1 MEQLFIGEL
10 IRQRRLEL
18 GLKQCE
24 LCEGICEPVTMS
36 RLESG
41 KQTPG
46 SNKLRMLMQRLGLPE
61 ERYYALV
68 SKNELRISELQTE
81 IVSSNVLR
89 DSLRGLEKIEELE
102 AIAEPNDNQ
111 VRQFI
116 LRSRAILGKLVDG
129 KVEPYLPE
137 EKLEMLSEAIRL
149 TSPYFD
155 IDHIGK
161 GLYCVDEVKVIN
173 QIAGVYSEQGNNEQ
187 ALQIYVQLIDYIKQH
202 FQNVKQSGGLLP
214 LVSYNYAR
222 ELDLDGQYEKAIE
235 IAKLGWEACV
245 QYGQYASLPCTL
257 EIIAECYHFLGD
269 DEKSKDYYRQAY
281 YLYKAVG
288 RNHGIELVRSETQQ
302 YFGSNFQL

>member
-10 IRQRRLEL
+10 IKQRRLEL

-81 IVSSNVLR
+81 IVSSNVLH

-149 TSPYFD
+149 TSPYFE

>member
-202 FQNVKQSGGLLP
+202 FQNVKQSSGLLP

-245 QYGQYASLPCTL
+245 QYGQYASLPSTL
-257 EIIAECYHFLGD
+257 EIIAECYHSLGD

>member
-81 IVSSNVLR
+81 IVSSNVLH

-129 KVEPYLPE
+129 KVEPYSLE
-137 EKLEMLSEAIRL
+137 EKLEMLL
-149 TSPYFD
+149 
-155 IDHIGK
+155 
-161 GLYCVDEVKVIN
+161 
-173 QIAGVYSEQGNNEQ
+173 
-187 ALQIYVQLIDYIKQH
+187 
-202 FQNVKQSGGLLP
+202 KQSGSPHLTLISTISAKDCTALMRSRLSTKLP
-214 LVSYNYAR
+214 ISIPS
-222 ELDLDGQYEKAIE
+222 KANVN
-235 IAKLGWEACV
+235 KRFK
-245 QYGQYASLPCTL
+245 
-257 EIIAECYHFLGD
+257 FLF
-269 DEKSKDYYRQAY
+269 S
-281 YLYKAVG
+281 
-288 RNHGIELVRSETQQ
+288 
-302 YFGSNFQL
+302 

>member
-10 IRQRRLEL
+10 IKQRRLEL

-81 IVSSNVLR
+81 IVSSNVLH

>member
-46 SNKLRMLMQRLGLPE
+46 SNKLRMLMQRLGLPD

-81 IVSSNVLR
+81 IVSSNMLH

-129 KVEPYLPE
+129 KVEPYSLE
-137 EKLEMLSEAIRL
+137 EKLEMLFEAIRL

-173 QIAGVYSEQGNNEQ
+173 QIANVYSNQGNRKQ
-187 ALQIYVQLIDYIKQH
+187 VLHIYVQLIDYIKQH
-202 FQNVKQSGGLLP
+202 FQNVKQSSGLLP

-245 QYGQYASLPCTL
+245 QYGQYASLPSTL

-302 YFGSNFQL
+302 YFGSDFQL

>member
-129 KVEPYLPE
+129 KVEPYSLE
-137 EKLEMLSEAIRL
+137 EKLEMLFEAIRL

-173 QIAGVYSEQGNNEQ
+173 QIANIYSKQGKREQ
-187 ALQIYVQLIDYIKQH
+187 ALQIFVQLIEYIKQH
-202 FQNVKQSGGLLP
+202 FHNVKQSGGLLP
-214 LVSYNYAR
+214 LVSFNYAR

-235 IAKLGWEACV
+235 VAHLGWESCV
-245 QYGQYASLPCTL
+245 QYGQYATLPSSI

-269 DEKSKDYYRQAY
+269 DEKSKDYYKQAY
-281 YLYKAVG
+281 YIYKAIG
-288 RNHGIELVRSETQQ
+288 DSHGLDSMKTEIAK

>member
-187 ALQIYVQLIDYIKQH
+187 ALQIYVQLIDYIKQP
-202 FQNVKQSGGLLP
+202 GGLLP

>member
-81 IVSSNVLR
+81 IVSSNVLH

-161 GLYCVDEVKVIN
+161 RLYCVDEVKVIN

>member
-81 IVSSNVLR
+81 IVSSNVLH

-129 KVEPYLPE
+129 KVEPYSLE
-137 EKLEMLSEAIRL
+137 EKLEMLFEAIRL

-161 GLYCVDEVKVIN
+161 GLYCIDEVKVIN
-173 QIAGVYSEQGNNEQ
+173 QIANIYSKQGKREQ
-187 ALQIYVQLIDYIKQH
+187 ALQIFVQLIEYIKQH
-202 FQNVKQSGGLLP
+202 FHNVKQSGGLLP
-214 LVSYNYAR
+214 LVSFNYAR

-235 IAKLGWEACV
+235 VAHLGWESCV
-245 QYGQYASLPCTL
+245 QYGQYATLPSSI

-269 DEKSKDYYRQAY
+269 DEKSKDYYKQAY
-281 YLYKAVG
+281 YIYKAIG
-288 RNHGIELVRSETQQ
+288 DSHGLDSMKTEIAK
-302 YFGSNFQL
+302 YFGSDFQL

>member
-81 IVSSNVLR
+81 IVSSNVLH

-111 VRQFI
+111 VRQFM

-161 GLYCVDEVKVIN
+161 RLYCVDEVKVIN

>member
-68 SKNELRISELQTE
+68 SKNELRISELQTK
-81 IVSSNVLR
+81 IVSSNVLH

-129 KVEPYLPE
+129 KVEPYSLE
-137 EKLEMLSEAIRL
+137 EKLEMLFEAIRL

-161 GLYCVDEVKVIN
+161 GLYCIDEVKVIN
-173 QIAGVYSEQGNNEQ
+173 QIANIYSKQGKREQ
-187 ALQIYVQLIDYIKQH
+187 ALQIFVQLIEYIKQH
-202 FQNVKQSGGLLP
+202 FHNVKQSGGLLP
-214 LVSYNYAR
+214 LVSFNYAR

-235 IAKLGWEACV
+235 VAHLGWESCV
-245 QYGQYASLPCTL
+245 QYGQYATLPSSI

-269 DEKSKDYYRQAY
+269 DEKSKDYYKQAY
-281 YLYKAVG
+281 YIYKAIG
-288 RNHGIELVRSETQQ
+288 DSHGLDSMKTEIAK
-302 YFGSNFQL
+302 YFGSDFQL

>member
-81 IVSSNVLR
+81 IVSSNVLH

-149 TSPYFD
+149 TSPYFE

-173 QIAGVYSEQGNNEQ
+173 QIAGVYSEQENNEQ

>member
-81 IVSSNVLR
+81 IVSSNVLH

-173 QIAGVYSEQGNNEQ
+173 QIANIYSKQGKREQ
-187 ALQIYVQLIDYIKQH
+187 ALQIFVQLIEYIKQH
-202 FQNVKQSGGLLP
+202 FHNVKQSGGLLP
-214 LVSYNYAR
+214 LVSFNYAR

-235 IAKLGWEACV
+235 VAHLGWESCV
-245 QYGQYASLPCTL
+245 QYGQYATLPSSI

-269 DEKSKDYYRQAY
+269 DEKSKDYYKQAY
-281 YLYKAVG
+281 YIYKAIG
-288 RNHGIELVRSETQQ
+288 DSHGLDSMKTEIAK
-302 YFGSNFQL
+302 YFGSDFQL